1 MKMSLYKEGK
11 HKTVIT
17 FDYRDVDERM
27 LHNYW
32 AKEGKKLKLELL
44 LSETAFDFEYWQNVY
59 ECDRA

>member
-27 LHNYW
+27 LHNY
-32 AKEGKKLKLELL
+32 
-44 LSETAFDFEYWQNVY
+44 
-59 ECDRA
+59 

>member
-17 FDYRDVDERM
+17 FDCRRSVDKQV

-32 AKEGKKLKLELL
+32 AKEKRWNEKYDWKWSYVLL
-44 LSETAFDFEYWQNVY
+44 L
-59 ECDRA
+59 